1 MSDKKPNVKP
11 LIKPGLFLAF
21 KGKAKDFKGM
31 KDLKI
36 GKKTGPG
43 FSSKKRVGGI
53 MKYSSG
59 MSPES
64 AKATAFAKDKLEKLD
79 KGIYETGS
87 KMKGRLAA
95 GIAKVKAATAKLKDF
110 AKSKFKP
117 KAATKVGEA
126 TKAASKAI
134 KSGTGKALVTANRAR
149 AFKALRFARA
159 ATPIGAATLAISSI
173 KKFEPG
179 KSPQEMAR
187 KAYIKGGQDPDK
199 AMMEAGDISNMM
211 DYAKPKKK
219 NTGGMVVGKG
229 ADYIKDLI

>member
-1 MSDKKPNVKP
+1 MSKKPNVKP
-11 LIKPGLFLAF
+11 LIKPGLFLTF
-21 KGKAKDFKGM
+21 KGKAKDYKGM

-43 FSSKKRVGGI
+43 FSGKKRIGGI

-79 KGIYETGS
+79 KGVYETGS
-87 KMKGRLAA
+87 KIKGRLAA
-95 GIAKVKAATAKLKDF
+95 GIAKVKAATTKLKDF
-110 AKSKFKP
+110 AKSKFTP

-126 TKAASKAI
+126 TKTASKAI
-134 KSGTGKALVTANRAR
+134 GTGTGKALVTANRAR
-149 AFKALRFARA
+149 VFKALRFARA
-159 ATPIGAATLAISSI
+159 ATPIGAATLVATSI
-173 KKFEPG
+173 KKRDPKAVKAEREFFKGKKYEDYGFE
-179 KSPQEMAR
+179 SMQ
-187 KAYIKGGQDPDK
+187 
-199 AMMEAGDISNMM
+199 

-219 NTGGMVVGKG
+219 NKGGMVVGKG